1 MSKTGSKK
9 KRTSQSAADQAPRI
23 RMLPDAVKSRIAAG
37 EVIER
42 PASVV
47 KELVENALDAG
58 AASIHVEMETGG
70 RDLIRVTDDGCGMTA
85 EELALSVRRHATS
98 KLTTAD
104 ELYSLESMGFR
115 GEALPS
121 IGSVS
126 RMTITTRMKGADEAW
141 RLSVDGGRSAAPTP
155 AASSI
160 GTVFEVRELFFNLP
174 ARRKFLKGPG
184 PEAAA
189 CSDAMLRLALIR
201 PDVAFTL
208 VQGKQEILHCP
219 ACPKDS
225 DESEP
230 FALKGISLKSYAR
243 RVRDALGQAASR
255 DLVPLVA
262 TRPGPVL
269 DSEPGHAPE
278 PSAVASSYRLFG
290 LITPPAHSRP
300 NRSSIYLTVN
310 GRPVKDRIFMSALT
324 EAYRHLLPPKRFPA
338 GVLFLELPGTDVDI
352 NVHPTKA
359 EVRFRIPNLI
369 FSMLHHAVRDAFV
382 APPPSPES
390 TTIGPANDVRGL
402 SRQDPKPAALTE
414 PSSPRN
420 QSAAPITRTTFD
432 LWQGERTQT
441 RPPRGNQCMEAPPRA
456 YASTTTGASKVAES
470 PAAGSPDQSNQTT
483 ARSVHSPVADT
494 TPPERVSRPDVADI
508 PFRILGQAAS
518 AYIVLEDETGVKII
532 DQHAL
537 HERTLFEDL
546 MARAR
551 SGSTVPSQRLLL
563 PESLELTPAQAA
575 AYSDDTTRE
584 ILNGLGYETSE
595 FGPRAI
601 AVSAVPHLLKSTRA
615 AELLTEVLDAIAAVS
630 VDHPS
635 GRKAPDRTVLW
646 EKAAYVLSCK
656 GAIKAGERLNLEQ
669 MVALLKEYFRRVG
682 ARGFTCPHGRPLAI
696 ELNWD
701 EIERRVG
708 RG

>member
-1 MSKTGSKK
+1 L
-9 KRTSQSAADQAPRI
+9 
-23 RMLPDAVKSRIAAG
+23 LPDAVKSRIAAG

-58 AASIHVEMETGG
+58 ARSIHIEIEAGG
-70 RDLIRVTDDGCGMTA
+70 RDLIRVTDDGSGMTA

-98 KLTTAD
+98 KLETAD
-104 ELYSLESMGFR
+104 ELHSLESMGFR

-141 RLSVDGGRSAAPTP
+141 RLSVEGGRSAAPTP
-155 AASSI
+155 AASGI
-160 GTVFEVRELFFNLP
+160 GTVLEVRDIFYNLP
-174 ARRKFLKGPG
+174 ARRKFLKGRG

-201 PDVAFTL
+201 PDVSFSL
-208 VQGKQEILHCP
+208 MQGKQEILHCA
-219 ACPKDS
+219 ACPRDVNEEV
-225 DESEP
+225 DGNGAVP
-230 FALKGISLKSYAR
+230 FAIRGISQEAYAR
-243 RVRDALGQAASR
+243 RVRDVLGRSASK

-262 TRPGPVL
+262 TRPGPVS
-269 DSEPGHAPE
+269 DPEPGEPASRPE
-278 PSAVASSYRLFG
+278 TSSYRLFG
-290 LITPPAHSRP
+290 LVTPPAHSRP
-300 NRSSIYLTVN
+300 NRSSIYLAVN
-310 GRPVKDRIFMSALT
+310 GRPVKDRIFMTALT

-338 GVLFLELPGTDVDI
+338 GVLLLELPGSDVDI

-359 EVRFRIPNLI
+359 EVRFRAPRLV
-369 FSMLHHAVRDAFV
+369 FSMMHHAVRDAFV
-382 APPPSPES
+382 SPPSAPES
-390 TTIGPANDVRGL
+390 STTAEQTNATGRVWPGEKPVSSSESNVRDG
-402 SRQDPKPAALTE
+402 
-414 PSSPRN
+414 SS
-420 QSAAPITRTTFD
+420 APLRERTRFD
-432 LWQGERTQT
+432 LWQGERRQHRSTGLNVET
-441 RPPRGNQCMEAPPRA
+441 DKLPEAANGRTA
-456 YASTTTGASKVAES
+456 HGASTVAES
-470 PAAGSPDQSNQTT
+470 PFQERRSEGPPAPSRAAPAPASDSSQSR
-483 ARSVHSPVADT
+483 RSAA
-494 TPPERVSRPDVADI
+494 EDI
-508 PFRILGQAAS
+508 PFRILGQAGG

-546 MARAR
+546 MAKAK

-575 AYSDDTTRE
+575 AYNDETTRD
-584 ILNGLGYETSE
+584 ILAGLGYDTSE

-601 AVSAVPHLLKSTRA
+601 AVNAVPHMLRSTRA
-615 AELLTEVLDAIAAVS
+615 AELLTEVLDAVAAVS
-630 VDHPS
+630 VDHPA
-635 GRKAPDRTVLW
+635 GKKTPDRATLL

-656 GAIKAGERLNLEQ
+656 GAIKAGERLNCQQ
-669 MVALLKEYFRRVG
+669 MAALLNEYFRIVG